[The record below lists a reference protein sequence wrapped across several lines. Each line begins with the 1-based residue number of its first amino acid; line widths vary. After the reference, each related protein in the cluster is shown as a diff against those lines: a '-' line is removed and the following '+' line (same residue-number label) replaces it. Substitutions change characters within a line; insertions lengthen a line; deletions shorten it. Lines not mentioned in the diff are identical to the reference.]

1 MRMERKFTNDDEVE
15 TTMSV
20 IRLHPECIRC
30 MLDKQLAKCPA
41 DAPKE
46 VQLTYMQKI
55 LSIASS
61 APYHQGAPV
70 MLDEFHRLQREMF
83 GLDKDFTQIKKKY
96 NAVMLSRVPEMQKRI
111 DASGRPL
118 ETAIQYAM
126 IGNYIDFGAKHE
138 VTDAQLDELLSEPAK
153 YVLDEAVYQALNE
166 DLQKAKKLV
175 YLTDNC
181 GEIVMDKLLVQEIRK
196 AYPHL
201 EVTVVVRGEP
211 VSNDATMED
220 AQDVGMPEV
229 ARVIGNGN
237 GVAGTHMDALSP
249 EARGAIDAADVLIAK
264 GQANFETLNSCGLN
278 IYYVFMCKCD
288 MFAKRFK
295 VPRFSGIMVNDANIP
310 AY

>member
-1 MRMERKFTNDDEVE
+1 
-15 TTMSV
+15 MSV

-46 VQLTYMQKI
+46 VQLAYMQKI
-55 LSIASS
+55 LSIASQ
-61 APYHQGAPV
+61 APSHQGAPV
-70 MLDEFHRLQREMF
+70 MLDAFHKLQRDMF
-83 GLDKDFTQIKKKY
+83 GIDKDFGQIKKKY
-96 NAVMLSRVPEMQKRI
+96 NAVMMQRVPEMQKRI
-111 DASGRPL
+111 DASERPL
-118 ETAIQYAM
+118 VTAIQYAM

-138 VTDAQLDELLSEPAK
+138 VTDEQLDDLLAAPEK
-153 YVLDEAVYQALNE
+153 YELDESVYQALNA
-166 DLQKAKKLV
+166 DLSKAKKLV

-181 GEIVMDKLLVQEIRK
+181 GEIVMDKLFVQEIQK
-196 AYPHL
+196 AYPHI
-201 EVTVVVRGEP
+201 EVTAVVRGEP
-211 VSNDATMED
+211 VSNDATMDD
-220 AQDVGMPEV
+220 AQDVGLTEIV
-229 ARVIGNGN
+229 RVVGNGN

-249 EARGAIDAADVLIAK
+249 EAREAIDAADVLIAK
-264 GQANFETLNSCGLN
+264 GQANFETLNNCGLN